1 MAMDLKTLP
10 VRRRIEER
18 VARVLLLAASLVAVA
33 ILAWLIGR
41 LVVVALPHI
50 DLAFFTSF
58 ASRRPESAGIKAALA
73 GSAWLAL
80 LTLLLALPIGIAAG
94 VYMNE
99 YAKPNRFTRLLRIT
113 IANLAGVPSVVFGIL
128 GLAIFVRAFGL
139 GYVLL
144 AGALTL
150 AVLSLPVIIVATEE
164 ALKAVPKSMREAAYG
179 LGATKWQVTKDHVLP
194 YAMPGITTG
203 AILALA
209 RAVGETAPLILVGGA
224 TAVFF
229 MPDSP
234 MSLYSALPLQTFH
247 WALNPRAEFRE
258 LAAAA
263 TVVLLA
269 FILLANFVAL
279 LVRNR
284 YQRKLRW

>member
-1 MAMDLKTLP
+1 MELRRLP
-10 VRRRIEER
+10 RRRRFEER
-18 VARVLLLAASLVAVA
+18 AARATLLAASLLSVLV
-33 ILAWLIGR
+33 LAWLVGR
-41 LVVVALPHI
+41 LALVGLPHV
-50 DLAFFTSF
+50 DAGFFTSY
-58 ASRRPESAGIKAALA
+58 ASRRAASAGIKAALA
-73 GSAWLAL
+73 GSAWLAG
-80 LTLLLALPIGIAAG
+80 LTLLLALPVGIAAG
-94 VYMNE
+94 IYMNE
-99 YAKPNRFTRLLRIT
+99 YARPGKLSRLLRIT
-113 IANLAGVPSVVFGIL
+113 IANLAGVPSIVFGIL

-150 AVLSLPVIIVATEE
+150 AILSLPTIIVATEE
-164 ALKAVPKSMREAAYG
+164 ALKAVPRSMREAAYG

-194 YAMPGITTG
+194 YATPGIVTG

-229 MPDSP
+229 TPDSP

-247 WALNPRAEFRE
+247 WALNPKAEFRE

-269 FILLANFVAL
+269 FILLANLIAL
-279 LVRNR
+279 LIRDR
-284 YQRKLRW
+284 YQKRLRW

>member
-1 MAMDLKTLP
+1 MDLKTLP
-10 VRRRIEER
+10 LRRRIEER
-18 VARVLLLAASLVAVA
+18 AARVLLLAASLVAVA
-33 ILAWLIGR
+33 VLAWLIGR
-41 LVVVALPHI
+41 LALTGLPHV
-50 DLAFFTSF
+50 DMGFLTSF
-58 ASRRPESAGIKAALA
+58 ASRRAENAGIKAALA

-80 LTLLLALPIGIAAG
+80 LTLVLALPIGVAAG
-94 VYMNE
+94 IYMNE
-99 YAKPNRFTRLLRIT
+99 YAKPSRFTGLLRVT

-144 AGALTL
+144 AGGLTL
-150 AVLSLPVIIVATEE
+150 AILSLPVIIVATEE

-194 YAMPGITTG
+194 YAMPGIVTG

-224 TAVFF
+224 TAIFF

-234 MSLYSALPLQTFH
+234 LSLYSALPLQTFY
-247 WALNPRAEFRE
+247 WALNPKAEFRE

-269 FILLANFVAL
+269 FILAANLVAL
-279 LVRNR
+279 LIRNR

>member
-1 MAMDLKTLP
+1 MELRSLP
-10 VRRRIEER
+10 LRRRIEER
-18 VARVLLLAASLVAVA
+18 LARILLLAASLVSVVV
-33 ILAWLIGR
+33 LGWLVGR
-41 LVVVALPHI
+41 LVVIGAPHI

-58 ASRRPESAGIKAALA
+58 TSRRPEGAGIKAALA

-80 LTLLLALPIGIAAG
+80 LTLILALPVGIAAG
-94 VYMNE
+94 IYMNE
-99 YAKPNRFTRLLRIT
+99 YAKVGRLSRALRVT
-113 IANLAGVPSVVFGIL
+113 IANLAGVPSIVFGIL

-150 AVLSLPVIIVATEE
+150 AILSLPVIIVSTEE
-164 ALKAVPKSMREAAYG
+164 ALKAVPRAMREAAYG

-194 YAMPGITTG
+194 YAMPGIVTG

-247 WALNPRAEFRE
+247 WALNPKAEFRE

-263 TVVLLA
+263 TVVLLG
-269 FILLANFVAL
+269 FILLANLVAL

-284 YQRKLRW
+284 YQKKLRW

>member
-1 MAMDLKTLP
+1 MDLKTLP
-10 VRRRIEER
+10 MRRRIEER
-18 VARVLLLAASLVAVA
+18 VARILLLGASLVAVG
-33 ILAWLIGR
+33 ILVWLIAR
-41 LVVVALPHI
+41 LVVVGAPHI
-50 DLAFFTSF
+50 SWSFFTSF
-58 ASRRPESAGIKAALA
+58 ASRRPADAGIKAGLL

-80 LTLLLALPIGIAAG
+80 LTLALALPVGIAAG
-94 VYMNE
+94 IYMNE
-99 YAKPNRFTRLLRIT
+99 YAKANRFTRILRT
-113 IANLAGVPSVVFGIL
+113 TTANLAGVPSIVFGIL

-150 AVLSLPVIIVATEE
+150 AILSLPVIIVATEE

-229 MPDSP
+229 VPDSP
-234 MSLYSALPLQTFH
+234 LSLYSALPLQTFN
-247 WALNPRAEFRE
+247 WALNPKAEFRE

-269 FILLANFVAL
+269 FILMANMIAL
-279 LVRNR
+279 FVRNR

>member
-1 MAMDLKTLP
+1 MDLKTLP
-10 VRRRIEER
+10 MRRRIEER
-18 VARVLLLAASLVAVA
+18 AARVLLLAASLTAVAV
-33 ILAWLIGR
+33 LVWLIGR
-41 LVVVALPHI
+41 LVLAGLPHI
-50 DLAFFTSF
+50 SVDFLTSFTS
-58 ASRRPESAGIKAALA
+58 RRAESAGIKAAIA

-80 LTLLLALPIGIAAG
+80 LTLALALPVGVLAGI
-94 VYMNE
+94 YMNE
-99 YAKPNRFTRLLRIT
+99 YARPSRFTRLLRIT
-113 IANLAGVPSVVFGIL
+113 IANLAGVPSVVFGLL

-139 GYVLL
+139 GNVLL
-144 AGALTL
+144 AGGLTL
-150 AVLSLPVIIVATEE
+150 AILSLPVIIVATEE
-164 ALKAVPKSMREAAYG
+164 ALKAVPGSMREAAYG

-194 YAMPGITTG
+194 YAAPGILTG

-247 WALNPRAEFRE
+247 WALNPKAEFRE

-269 FILLANFVAL
+269 FILLANVIAL
-279 LVRNR
+279 VLRNH
-284 YQRKLRW
+284 YQKKLRW